1 MTPEP
6 REGGGS
12 ERTGR
17 ASVLLPRRL
26 RPPSV
31 ARSRLLVSFSRTAL
45 LPLLFSSLRCF
56 HCRERAC
63 CASRS
68 CSCSLPRLRSPLPP
82 TVSSSPLATTTR
94 SSGLL
99 PSPVTLPPPPE
110 ATQSATPASSRCTV
124 RPSVSLF
131 PLPRERHADRP
142 HRRTSGPRLPRFPG
156 RRTTCGRHRRCGQE
170 LGLAVVQGALA
181 AAALCGR
188 AGDGTSTSA
197 LAGSPLPPCTN
208 YGRAQALSVLM
219 GALAASGEGLV
230 GHVELKHR
238 VRRPLSSRS
247 RPSLITKGGGSD
259 HGLRPPRC
267 PRRPDPRWLLL
278 APPPSRRRALR
289 SRKRARPPRAKAS
302 PVQLD
307 AHGARDRAADCRRTR
322 GDVGVQSVRGE
333 GRGAG
338 ADLGRRSPLDVRA
351 LLSRPVAECIT
362 Y

>member
-247 RPSLITKGGGSD
+247 RPFADNQRG
-259 HGLRPPRC
+259 R
-267 PRRPDPRWLLL
+267 
-278 APPPSRRRALR
+278 LR
-289 SRKRARPPRAKAS
+289 SRATSSSVPSPSRPSLATTRTTAKSSSSAS
-302 PVQLD
+302 QQKT
-307 AHGARDRAADCRRTR
+307 GATSPS
-322 GDVGVQSVRGE
+322 QSVACPTGCTW
-333 GRGAG
+333 
-338 ADLGRRSPLDVRA
+338 RSG
-351 LLSRPVAECIT
+351 SGC
-362 Y
+362 